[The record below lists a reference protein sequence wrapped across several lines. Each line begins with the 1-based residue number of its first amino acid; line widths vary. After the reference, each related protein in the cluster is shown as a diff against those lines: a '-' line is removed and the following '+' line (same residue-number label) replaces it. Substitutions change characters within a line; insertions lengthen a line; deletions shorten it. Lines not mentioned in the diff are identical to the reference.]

1 MLKIRL
7 YSKGG
12 KLEIKITENAYTP
25 QHYEKSQDMCI
36 ISLDEFK
43 KINSVSNMGDVFYP
57 LQTVNTSDSI
67 ESDLEKMKHDQ
78 LNNEEAWLIEASQVI
93 EDTATVL
100 PVSLTAHHEGKARDQ
115 SENINTI
122 NVPLPLID
130 YKSSTIE
137 LQFHLMKIAVEYTQY
152 LNPGQVAVGCSDQPL
167 YALKKMIQWAH
178 PDLFLKYFCFMGG
191 LHIEQTALVCVVQL
205 ITGSGMEDIVSYASL
220 DTIGLKTAVCDVN
233 NIKKARYTLQVI
245 AVVLMRKLQDAYK
258 VTGTSYDNMEH
269 WIAAHQNCPMFMYWY
284 NVLRHIK

>member
-1 MLKIRL
+1 MPIHLNIMKSLK
-7 YSKGG
+7 
-12 KLEIKITENAYTP
+12 T
-25 QHYEKSQDMCI
+25 CV
-36 ISLDEFK
+36 SLDEFK
-43 KINSVSNMGDVFYP
+43 KVNSVSNIGDVFYP

-100 PVSLTAHHEGKARDQ
+100 PVSWTAHHEGKARDQ

-191 LHIEQTALVCVVQL
+191 LHIEQASLVCVGQL

-269 WIAAHQNCPMFMYWY
+269 WIAAQQNCSMFMYWY
-284 NVLRHIK
+284 NVL

>member
-1 MLKIRL
+1 
-7 YSKGG
+7 
-12 KLEIKITENAYTP
+12 
-25 QHYEKSQDMCI
+25 
-36 ISLDEFK
+36 
-43 KINSVSNMGDVFYP
+43 
-57 LQTVNTSDSI
+57 
-67 ESDLEKMKHDQ
+67 MKHDQ
-78 LNNEEAWLIEASQVI
+78 LNNEEAWLIKASQVI

-100 PVSLTAHHEGKARDQ
+100 PVSWTAHHEDKAWDQ

-191 LHIEQTALVCVVQL
+191 LHIEQASLVCVGQF

-233 NIKKARYTLQVI
+233 NIKKACYTLQVI

-269 WIAAHQNCPMFMYWY
+269 WIAAQQNCSMFMYWY
-284 NVLRHIK
+284 NVLRPIK